1 MGKLKTKQILR
12 RVLCL
17 FLTVVMVA
25 SLGIDIFADSVVY
38 AKDQYG
44 TKYTSISTAWNA
56 AKTGK
61 VIILMRDWKL
71 SDRLVLNK
79 GESATIDMNGLR
91 IDRQLTNDD
100 YESDG
105 EVIYLDEGA
114 SLVLRST
121 VTTTTHD
128 FTGWENG
135 SRKALK
141 ITNGGLVTGGWSSN
155 GAGGV
160 HMKKNSTLIL
170 DNVAIAGN
178 RAEITWGQD
187 GYGGGVMMDGDN
199 CTLTMTYGAQI
210 AYNEAQDEGGGVYSN
225 GTGSTISL
233 SESSSINHNRARDGG
248 GGIYFCYSEFVL
260 ESKDATGS
268 ISDNTVTGGH
278 GGAIFT
284 EQCAVSTNVGA
295 IYGITM
301 KNNTASECGGA
312 IYLNQESTTISG
324 CTIEDNSANEGG
336 GIYVNNDDNTLSGC
350 TIQNNTASSEG
361 GGVFVSA
368 LNDIGLSGTLTI
380 KNNNRKDGAKDD
392 LFLNDT
398 PSSNA
403 YITGVPSGK
412 SEIGIRTADTER
424 KINKSREFYYEQAFF
439 SDFNGYHIEFDGV
452 NTKLHAVKGDA
463 ETVSFTEVDPEP
475 TTITSYNNYP
485 LIHGY
490 FQYASIGDSESDL
503 TSDFYYSDG
512 YFLNGNDFDG
522 GDPTDYNSHLAT
534 MSMTMAMAS
543 FGSNLGIDGKLDQ
556 QEKYCL
562 DYTYKSANIE
572 KLLTDIGI
580 TADDIFISDT
590 YSVKPGV
597 DTVGVAIGHKHISQR
612 SDSDDESVDYTL
624 IPIVVRSAGYES
636 EWASNVTLGSSG
648 EAKGFASAANQ
659 VYTQVQK
666 YIDAYDLTDD
676 VEEGRV
682 KFWIMGYS
690 RGGATSNLTAK
701 RLIEGYCYDSDGETA
716 TGNQVYAY
724 CFEAPQGGRNSEMKL
739 SAEKYYCIH
748 NCINKVDAVP
758 EVAPDEM
765 GFMRYGVDHYV
776 PGDHEAE
783 ETPNENKYVWSF
795 VAEQDWANSYE
806 TWYDNESWAVGS
818 NNYKAQR
825 AEMLEQLDSIDPVN
839 ITFFDNFEIA
849 EMDVVPPSNDP
860 LSYDGTPITQEQFI
874 HIMIRAIQS
883 WGLYNSS
890 EGDLRDSYYSSFTNG
905 DGDLYPSFESALQ
918 VLVPIVFAKSSEDL
932 EGIMSSV
939 MSGKDSL
946 IGGLYGKA
954 RGLNYWIFVVGH
966 WTTMS
971 QSRRD
976 GYLNQL
982 WNELICTKN
991 PLTGKS
997 VANYLSRDEYNSLL
1011 AVWDML
1017 FDVILRFVE
1026 VDYNNNIN
1034 RWNESTTP
1042 TGSKKTTPVTEGYT
1056 GNQLA
1061 YGSHSLAVL
1070 GTLAYNTTVL
1080 AQGHYPEINFAW
1092 LRSYDSFYGT
1102 SKSKSNPVTIDMDSF
1117 DAPTVDIEINEGL
1130 VSIEADIEG
1139 AAVFY
1144 RITTPS
1150 GIGNWKPFNQPFT
1163 VTKDNTVVQATA
1175 IYCGKT
1181 SGIET
1186 LYADK
1191 TYYTVTVDDKV
1202 IGKYIEGATV
1212 TIDGTDKDRIFD
1224 EWTVES
1230 GDVILEDEYNA
1241 VTSFIMPDENVVLT
1255 SSYSFTRSK
1264 DVKLSVDKP
1273 AAEEELPTTGT
1284 FTWTVDGE
1292 EKTKE
1297 NVPVYWIEQVDGNTQ
1312 TATGKAKYGT
1322 EYTVAALIEQDVDN
1336 KLAFAF
1342 DLNANDAAVEY
1353 EGVDFY
1359 AAYDAY
1365 VDDAGSLRIYGY
1377 PVETEEPAWDI
1388 YLVVPT
1394 TLSVT
1399 MGLPEE
1405 DLIEK
1410 LPDQASVILSDYSL
1424 TKLSVDKSKA
1434 DTSDV
1439 IEDGKVARD
1448 GQVTIPI
1455 PDTSDVLVV
1464 FISTTEEQVDEPI
1477 VEVENGEQTLES
1489 STVENNRHLLPLTA
1503 LYDIT
1508 PLSADSNWDTKTFRN
1523 KTELKVTLSGGEDET
1538 IKYTIRK
1545 EGDNAD
1551 DEPEVYTYTE
1561 PFTLTG
1567 VEGEKTTYMLTTW
1580 AEKGDNRSS
1589 DVTCTYILDNP
1600 YTVTING
1607 TDTGLLGIQNKSFTD
1622 FPKTYYYYNGDK
1634 VTIAAPAEADE
1645 LFEKWESVPDG
1656 VVGDE
1661 DDISLSVESMNG
1673 NIELTAIYNPVI
1685 KEIEMTIDT
1694 PSTGEK
1700 LATNLDSALVTV
1712 TETYEMKDYFRD
1724 IIWTPSD
1731 ETAAADTVYTAKMML
1746 DPQKFIDEAIDNN
1759 VPEEQ
1764 ANNLKYYLSEKL
1776 ELNVNEN
1783 DSSLKASVAKQ
1794 NDAIYVTFSATD
1806 NAADIN
1812 ADLVSIVPFN
1822 AVAVTYEQAQ
1832 AGEWNLPTEAT
1843 LNLSDGSQVTASV
1856 TWTTPVFSSK
1866 SLSYT
1871 VTGTAAIPDTV
1882 QNPNN
1887 ISNTVTIMVLVVAEK
1902 SVAAPIASVSSGTY
1916 DEIQYVYLYNL
1927 TDGAEIYYTVN
1938 GRTPSTMSTRYNENT
1953 TITISADTT
1962 LMVIAVKDGVTSEVA
1977 TYTYTINAAEPDPT
1991 PAPTPTPVP
2000 SPTFPSIPTTKPNTE
2015 EDNSASDTTPAVTE
2029 ETDTVKDGYAVCSK
2043 NDECPLAAY
2052 TDLDVGAWYHDGVH
2066 YCLENGIMN
2075 GYTADTFGP
2084 NDSITRAQAVT
2095 ILWRIDGSS
2104 EAADTAVF
2112 SDVAQN
2118 TYYTTAVAWATEN
2131 GIVLG
2136 YEDGTFHP
2144 NDNVTREQLAAILY
2158 RYAAFCGLDMT
2169 VDDTAILDSYSDAQ
2183 SIGNWALTAMQWVC
2197 ENGILNGTE
2206 SGLMP
2211 QGTATRA
2218 QSAAI
2223 FQRFSVI
2230 EK

>member
-1 MGKLKTKQILR
+1 MGKTKTKQIMKRALS
-12 RVLCL
+12 L
-17 FLTVVMVA
+17 FLTLVMLA
-25 SLGIDIFADSVVY
+25 SMGLEVFAESVVY
-38 AKDQYG
+38 ATDDQG
-44 TKYTSISTAWNA
+44 NSYTSISNAWNA
-56 AKTGK
+56 AKQGR
-61 VIILMRDWKL
+61 IIKLKRDWRIN
-71 SDRLVLNK
+71 SRLVLNK

-160 HMKKNSTLIL
+160 HMKENSTLVL

-178 RAEITWGQD
+178 RAEITWAQD

-199 CTLTMTYGAQI
+199 CTLTMKNGAQI

-225 GTGSTISL
+225 GSSSAISL
-233 SESSSINHNRARDGG
+233 SEGSSINHNRARDGG

-268 ISDNTVTGGH
+268 ISDNKVTDGH

-284 EQCAVSTNVGA
+284 EQCAISTNVGV

-301 KNNTASECGGA
+301 KNNSASERGGA
-312 IYLNQESTTISG
+312 IYLNQESITVSG

-350 TIQNNTASSEG
+350 TIQNNIASSEG

-398 PSSNA
+398 PSANA
-403 YITGVPSGK
+403 YITGVPTVK

-424 KINKSREFYYEQAFF
+424 KFNGEREFYNVQAFF

-452 NTKLHAVKGDA
+452 KSILRAVKGDA

-475 TTITSYNNYP
+475 NIISSYNNYP

-490 FQYASIGDSESDL
+490 FQYGSIGDLEADL

-512 YFLNGNDFDG
+512 YFMNGSDFDG
-522 GDPTDYNSHLAT
+522 GDPNNYNSHLAT

-543 FGSNLGIDGKLDQ
+543 FGSDLGDDGELNH
-556 QEKYCL
+556 QEEYEL

-580 TADDIFISDT
+580 VPDDIFISDT

-597 DTVGVAIGHKHISQR
+597 DTIGVAIGHKHIYQKSE
-612 SDSDDESVDYTL
+612 SDDESAIYTL
-624 IPIVVRSAGYES
+624 IPIVIRSGSYES

-659 VYTQVQK
+659 VFTKVRE
-666 YIDAYDLTDD
+666 YIDAYNLTGD

-701 RLIEGYCYDSDGETA
+701 RLIESYCYDYYGEEA

-765 GFMRYGVDHYV
+765 GFIRYGVDHYV
-776 PGDHEAE
+776 PGDAEAA
-783 ETPNENKYVWSF
+783 ETPNENNYVWSF
-795 VAEQDWANSYE
+795 VTDQEWANSYK

-818 NNYKAQR
+818 ANYKEQR
-825 AEMLEQLDSIDPVN
+825 AKMLEQLNSIDPIN

-849 EMDVVPPSNDP
+849 EMDIIPPSIDP

-874 HIMIRAIQS
+874 HVLIRAIQA
-883 WGLYNSS
+883 WGLYNSN
-890 EGDLRDSYYSSFTNG
+890 EGDFRDSYNSSFRNG
-905 DGDLYPSFESALQ
+905 DGCLYPSLESALQ
-918 VLVPIVFAKSSEDL
+918 VLVPIVFAKSSEEL
-932 EGIMSSV
+932 EGIMSSL
-939 MSGKDSL
+939 MSGKDAL

-954 RGLNYWIFVVGH
+954 RGLNYWIFVIGD
-966 WTTMS
+966 WTSRS
-971 QSRRD
+971 QSSRN

-982 WNELICTKN
+982 WNTLICTQN

-997 VANYLSRDEYNSLL
+997 VADYLTSAEYKSLM

-1017 FDVILRFVE
+1017 LDVALRLVE
-1026 VDYNNNIN
+1026 VDYDSDVNK
-1034 RWNESTTP
+1034 WNESKTP
-1042 TGSKKTTPVTEGYT
+1042 TGQQKTTPVTEGYT

-1061 YGSHSLAVL
+1061 YGSHSLVVL
-1070 GTLAYNTTVL
+1070 GTLAYNTTVI

-1092 LRSYDSFYGT
+1092 LRSYDSFYDT
-1102 SKSKSNPVTIDMDSF
+1102 SKSKSNPITIDMDSF
-1117 DAPTVDIEINEGL
+1117 DAPTVTIKNKDGL
-1130 VSIEADIEG
+1130 VSIESDIEG

-1144 RITTPS
+1144 RISNTN
-1150 GIGNWKPFNQPFT
+1150 GVYYGEWMPFNQPFT
-1163 VTKDNTVVQATA
+1163 PTGENIYVQATA

-1181 SGIET
+1181 SEIET
-1186 LYADK
+1186 QLIDR
-1191 TYYTVTVDDKV
+1191 TEFVYYTVTVDGTEVGSYVAGAKV
-1202 IGKYIEGATV
+1202 TV
-1212 TIDGTDKDRIFD
+1212 DGTDKDRIFD

-1230 GDVILEDEYNA
+1230 GNAILENTDHA

-1255 SSYSFTRSK
+1255 TSYSFTRSK
-1264 DVKLSVDKP
+1264 DVKLTVDKP
-1273 AAEEELPTTGT
+1273 VADEELPTTGT
-1284 FTWTVDGE
+1284 FTWTVDGK
-1292 EKTKE
+1292 EKTRE
-1297 NVPVYWIEQVDGNTQ
+1297 NVPVYWVVEVDGNTQ
-1312 TATGKAKYGT
+1312 TASGKAKYGT
-1322 EYTVAALIEQDVDN
+1322 AYTVAALIKQDLDDE
-1336 KLAFAF
+1336 LAFAF
-1342 DLNANDAAVEY
+1342 DLDEDDAEVKY
-1353 EGVDFY
+1353 EGVDIST
-1359 AAYDAY
+1359 AYDAY
-1365 VDDAGSLRIYGY
+1365 VDDAGSLRIYGN
-1377 PVETEEPAWDI
+1377 PVKTEDPAWDI
-1388 YLVVPT
+1388 YLVLPT
-1394 TLSVT
+1394 ILSVSI
-1399 MGLPEE
+1399 GLPEAE
-1405 DLIEK
+1405 LIEK
-1410 LPDQASVILSDYSL
+1410 LPDKVSVIMENGL
-1424 TKLSVDKSKA
+1424 TTLSVDKSKA
-1434 DTSDV
+1434 DTSAV
-1439 IEDGKVARD
+1439 IEDGKVAKED
-1448 GQVTIPI
+1448 NVTIPI
-1455 PDTSDVLVV
+1455 PYTNEVALVM
-1464 FISTTEEQVDEPI
+1464 ITIAEEQVDEPI
-1477 VEVENGEQTLES
+1477 IEVESGEQTLES
-1489 STVENNRHLLPLTA
+1489 STVQNRRNLRLLTA

-1508 PLSADSNWDTKTFRN
+1508 PLTTDANGDIKTFRN
-1523 KTELKVTLSGGEDET
+1523 KTELKVTLNGGEDET

-1545 EGDNAD
+1545 ESDNAD

-1567 VEGEKTTYMLTTW
+1567 AEGEKTTYVLTTW
-1580 AEKGDNRSS
+1580 AEKGADRSS

-1607 TDTGLLGIQNKSFTD
+1607 TDTGLLGIQNKDFTD

-1645 LFEKWESVPDG
+1645 LFEEWESVPDG
-1656 VVGDE
+1656 VIGDV
-1661 DDISLSVESMNG
+1661 DDVALTVESMSE

-1685 KEIEMTIDT
+1685 NKIEMTIDT
-1694 PSTGEK
+1694 PCAGIELPKKIS
-1700 LATNLDSALVTV
+1700 SALVTV
-1712 TETYEMKDYFRD
+1712 TDTYEMADYFLD
-1724 IIWTPSD
+1724 ILWTPTDTVAS
-1731 ETAAADTVYTAKMML
+1731 ANTVYTAKMML
-1746 DPQKFIDEAIDNN
+1746 NPQRFTDEAKEND
-1759 VPEEQ
+1759 VPEEK
-1764 ANNLKYYLSEKL
+1764 AEKLKYYLSEKL
-1776 ELNVNEN
+1776 VLEVNDNSTDLNATV
-1783 DSSLKASVAKQ
+1783 SKQ
-1794 NDAIYVTFSATD
+1794 NDAIYVTFSETGSVSEEK
-1806 NAADIN
+1806 
-1812 ADLVSIVPFN
+1812 LVAIEPFTP
-1822 AVAVTYEQAQ
+1822 VAVTYEQAENK
-1832 AGEWNLPTEAT
+1832 EWNLPENAT
-1843 LNLSDGSQVTASV
+1843 LRLSDGSLITAPV
-1856 TWTTPVFSSK
+1856 DWTMPEFSSK
-1866 SLSYT
+1866 TLSYT
-1871 VTGTAAIPDTV
+1871 VTGTVSIPNTV
-1882 QNPNN
+1882 RNPEH
-1887 ISNTVTIMVLVVAEK
+1887 ISNTVTILVLVVAEGQVLK
-1902 SVAAPIASVSSGTY
+1902 PYASVPSGTY
-1916 DEIQYVYLYNL
+1916 DEIQYVRLYCI
-1927 TDGAEIYYTVN
+1927 TEGAEIYYTLD
-1938 GRTPSTMSTRYNENT
+1938 GSTPTEKSTHYAENT
-1953 TITISADTT
+1953 SIKISGVTKLNA
-1962 LMVIAVKDGVTSEVA
+1962 IAIKDGVKSEIASYSYMVHG
-1977 TYTYTINAAEPDPT
+1977 IEPSPEPT
-1991 PAPTPTPVP
+1991 PTPTPVP
-2000 SPTFPSIPTTKPNTE
+2000 TVPDILTTKKNKDT
-2015 EDNSASDTTPAVTE
+2015 AKSDTTSVVDEIEDTL
-2029 ETDTVKDGYAVCSK
+2029 TDTEGYAVCNKSS
-2043 NDECPLAAY
+2043 ECPLAAY
-2052 TDLDVGAWYHDGVH
+2052 SDLDVGAWYHDGVH

-2075 GYTADTFGP
+2075 GYSSDTFGP

-2095 ILWRIDGSS
+2095 ILWRIAGSS
-2104 EAADTAVF
+2104 ESTNESTF
-2112 SDVAQN
+2112 SDVAQD
-2118 TYYTTAVAWATEN
+2118 TYYATAVAWATEN

-2144 NDNVTREQLAAILY
+2144 NAKVTREQLAAILY
-2158 RYAAFCGLDMT
+2158 RYAAFCGIDTT
-2169 VDDTAILDSYSDAQ
+2169 VYDTEMLESFGDAQ
-2183 SIGNWALTAMQWVC
+2183 SISSWALDAMQWVC
-2197 ENGILNGTE
+2197 ENGIINGTE
-2206 SGLMP
+2206 SGLIP

-2223 FQRFSVI
+2223 FQRFSVL